1 MRKLM
6 LLLLWVPLLA
16 WGQSPFDGT
25 WKVNIDSAKFPTKP
39 DVLVYQKGMYT
50 CKSCT
55 PSHTVKADGQWHKIT
70 GDPYM
75 DEMMVKIIDD
85 KHSEQY
91 TRKNGKETGIA
102 KVSVS
107 DDGQTRTTDWVDKSS
122 PNGKDVSGKAVQT
135 RVAAGPAGSLPLSGS
150 WRTEKVSDVPSEGLL
165 FTYKSTPDGMDFS
178 TPTGQ
183 SYSAKFNGGFV
194 PIQGDLANT
203 EVSIKKMGANTLQE
217 TNQRGGKVV
226 GVSTMVVEGNKM
238 RLEFQNK
245 ENGTTMKMVADK
257 Q

>member
-1 MRKLM
+1 MKKLM

-25 WKVNIDSAKFPTKP
+25 WKVNIDSAKFPAKP
-39 DVLVYQKGMYT
+39 DVLVYQDGMYT
-50 CKSCT
+50 CKTCT
-55 PSHTVKADGQWHKIT
+55 PPHTVKADGEWHKIT

-75 DEMMVKIIDD
+75 DEMMVKIVDD
-85 KHSEQY
+85 KHSEQS
-91 TRKNGKETGIA
+91 TRKSGKDTGIA

-107 DDGQTRTTDWVDKSS
+107 DDGKTRTTDWVDKSS
-122 PNGKDVSGKAVQT
+122 PNGKEVSGKMVQT
-135 RVAAGPAGSLPLSGS
+135 RVAAGPTGSLPLSGS
-150 WRTEKVSDVPSEGLL
+150 WRVEKVADVASEGLL

-194 PIQGDLANT
+194 PIKGDLGNT
-203 EVSIKKMGANTLQE
+203 LISIKKLGPNSFQE
-217 TNQRGGKVV
+217 TSQRGGKVV
-226 GVSTMVVEGNKM
+226 SVGTYVVEGNKM
-238 RLEFQNK
+238 NLKYDDK
-245 ENGTTMKMVADK
+245 EHGTTMKMEAEK